1 MMCNHTTPAPHP
13 FPFSAP
19 WSLHAHWKENLP
31 RTILLQLF
39 KLQLKKQKQ
48 KKNKKH
54 YSPREKHSTPT
65 LHFSF
70 TLTYNVEKSI
80 TNMELSEQI

>member
-1 MMCNHTTPAPHP
+1 MLTGKKTYPEQSYYN
-13 FPFSAP
+13 FLSF
-19 WSLHAHWKENLP
+19 N
-31 RTILLQLF
+31 
-39 KLQLKKQKQ
+39 LKKQN
-48 KKNKKH
+48 KKKTKKH

>member
-1 MMCNHTTPAPHP
+1 MLTGKKTYPEQSYYN
-13 FPFSAP
+13 FLSF
-19 WSLHAHWKENLP
+19 N
-31 RTILLQLF
+31 
-39 KLQLKKQKQ
+39 LKKQ
-48 KKNKKH
+48 NKKH
-54 YSPREKHSTPT
+54 YSPKEKHST